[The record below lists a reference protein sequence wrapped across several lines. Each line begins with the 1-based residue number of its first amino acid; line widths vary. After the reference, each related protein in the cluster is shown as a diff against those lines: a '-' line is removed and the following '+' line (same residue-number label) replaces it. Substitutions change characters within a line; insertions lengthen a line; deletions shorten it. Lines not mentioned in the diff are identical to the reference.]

1 MKKPI
6 FIAVMAMLCQK
17 IRVTQSFLYLVF
29 FKVLIPFKKLNIN
42 EEKLKRRK
50 RNLAKAAYFT
60 LFILN
65 SPPIVFGQTKESKF
79 EALTIGDSIPKT
91 VWDMPLT
98 IEGPKG
104 KQKNFSLGQMKD
116 SRLIILEFWGSQ
128 CPPCIRAM
136 DSLNLFSETF
146 KGHVRVLPFLTQSHI
161 SSVSSFMK
169 KRGWNLPTVVKDTLF
184 QRQVFNKYLTGWGDV
199 WILDG
204 RLIAVPKHG
213 YITKQTIQNLL
224 KGQAVNFVNT
234 HNVRKINPQQALFRT
249 GNGGAGIWYKTD
261 HSSIGRYMPDQQ
273 PQPLSFISKQD
284 STIVFAWNQSL
295 EQLLYSAYKKKIH
308 SLFSIQNGIE
318 WNIGPELDARLFK
331 QLPQLKKTNRIAE
344 KEAWLRKNWFGYN
357 LRLPSALNAEQA
369 TEIMQGDLNKFFGL
383 YLGIQAH
390 IETKS
395 MQKFAVLRLMGSKEE
410 TTEKLTKGLTKSK
423 IVQGLNNDTVRHN
436 NLPFGQHF
444 LMRLG
449 QSLKAINHNGFTT
462 ETVLID
468 STGIDRSL
476 LCYFEFPQN
485 MWGDLS
491 LIRKELARYRM
502 TVSIEHKF
510 VPILVVTETR
520 KKSPAMK
527 TIGLPNR

>member
-1 MKKPI
+1 
-6 FIAVMAMLCQK
+6 MAMLCQK
-17 IRVTQSFLYLVF
+17 IRVAQSFLYLVF
-29 FKVLIPFKKLNIN
+29 FRILFSFQKLNIN
-42 EEKLKRRK
+42 REKLTRGKIK
-50 RNLAKAAYFT
+50 LTKTSYCT

-65 SPPIVFGQTKESKF
+65 ISSVVFGQTKESRF
-79 EALTIGDSIPKT
+79 EVLTIGDSIPKI

-98 IEGPKG
+98 IEDPNG

-146 KGHVRVLPFLTQSHI
+146 KGQVQVLPFLTQSHI
-161 SSVSSFMK
+161 ASVSSFMK

-213 YITKQTIQNLL
+213 YLTKQTIQNLL
-224 KGQAVNFVNT
+224 NGQAVNFVNT
-234 HNVRKINPQQALFRT
+234 YNVRKIDPQQALFRT
-249 GNGGAGIWYKTD
+249 ENGGAGVWYKTD
-261 HSSIGRYMPDQQ
+261 HSSIGRYIPDQQ
-273 PQPLSFISKQD
+273 SQPLSFIFKPD
-284 STIVFAWNQSL
+284 STTVLTWNQSL
-295 EQLLYSAYKKKIH
+295 EQLLYSAYQKKIH
-308 SLFSIQNGIE
+308 PLFSMENGIA
-318 WNIGPELDARLFK
+318 WNIGPELGNRLFK
-331 QLPQLKKTNRIAE
+331 QLPELKRTNRIAE
-344 KEAWLRKNWFGYN
+344 KEAWLRKNWYGYN
-357 LRLPSALNAEQA
+357 LRLPSALNAKQA
-369 TEIMQGDLNKFFGL
+369 TDIMQGDLNRFFGL
-383 YLGIQAH
+383 YLGIEAH

-395 MQKFAVLRLMGSKEE
+395 MQKFAVLRLTGSREE
-410 TTEKLTKGLTKSK
+410 ATEKLTKGLTKRK
-423 IVQGLNNDTVRHN
+423 IVQGLDNDTVRHN

-444 LMRLG
+444 LMRVG

-468 STGIDRSL
+468 STGIDRNL

-485 MWGDLS
+485 MWGDCS
-491 LIRKELARYRM
+491 FIRKELARYGM
-502 TVSIEHKF
+502 TVSIEQKF

-527 TIGLPNR
+527 TIGLP